1 MSRGEIREALNLGEQ
16 LLGLAERAQDPA
28 LHLQAHHALGPTYA
42 FVGEWATAR
51 THLEQAIAY
60 YDPRE
65 HRTHAFLYG
74 GHDPCVCC
82 MGYAA
87 QSLWMLGYPEQ
98 ALQKG
103 REALVLARELGHPAS
118 LARML
123 QLDVSRG
130 PLGNP

>member
-1 MSRGEIREALNLGEQ
+1 MR
-16 LLGLAERAQDPA
+16 
-28 LHLQAHHALGPTYA
+28 
-42 FVGEWATAR
+42 R

-82 MGYAA
+82 LSYAA

-98 ALQKG
+98 ALQRG
-103 REALVLARELGHPAS
+103 REALVL
-118 LARML
+118 
-123 QLDVSRG
+123 G
-130 PLGNP
+130 P